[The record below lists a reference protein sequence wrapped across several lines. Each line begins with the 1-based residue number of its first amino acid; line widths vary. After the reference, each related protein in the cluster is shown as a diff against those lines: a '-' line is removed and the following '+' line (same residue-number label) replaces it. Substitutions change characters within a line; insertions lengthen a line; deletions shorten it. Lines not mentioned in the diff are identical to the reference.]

1 MRDFQKPGRSPVIA
15 GNGMAATSHPLATA
29 TALSVLKEGGNAVDA
44 AIAASAT
51 LTVVEPHMT
60 GIGGDCFV
68 ILAEPDGS
76 IHGLNGSGR
85 APAGVDAQWYR
96 DRGLPAVPE
105 VGPLS
110 ITVPGA
116 IKAWETLHGRFGKL
130 PFDRL
135 LADAVGYAENGFA
148 VHARVA
154 WDWARHVDVLAADE
168 GGALHYL
175 VNGAAPAVGTR
186 HRQPALAATLRAIA
200 SQGARAF
207 YEGEIAAEMAR
218 TVQAKGGFLTEA
230 DLAGVTADWVEP
242 ISTAYHGHDVLELP
256 PNGQGI
262 TALVLLNLMAELG
275 AGKFGPDSPER
286 YHLQIEAGRIAYAV
300 SERDL
305 ADPATMRVTVRDILS
320 RQTTSGLA
328 RLFDPARRN
337 PAIGLPP
344 IPRADTVYLTVVD
357 RDRRAI
363 SFINSTYDAFGS
375 AVVTPKSGIAL
386 QNRGACFNLIPGHPN
401 EIGPGKRPLH
411 TIIPGMLMKNGRAVA
426 PFGVMGGGYQ
436 PMGHAHVLS
445 NLLDHG
451 MDPQEAIDHPRLFWD
466 DDDRGLLLAEAG
478 ISPAVRDGLAARGHR
493 VADAVR
499 PFGGGQ
505 MILIDEANGFLV
517 GASDPRKDGCALGW

>member
-168 GGALHYL
+168 GGALHCS
-175 VNGAAPAVGTR
+175 PARDET
-186 HRQPALAATLRAIA
+186 HRQ
-200 SQGARAF
+200 S
-207 YEGEIAAEMAR
+207 
-218 TVQAKGGFLTEA
+218 
-230 DLAGVTADWVEP
+230 
-242 ISTAYHGHDVLELP
+242 
-256 PNGQGI
+256 
-262 TALVLLNLMAELG
+262 
-275 AGKFGPDSPER
+275 
-286 YHLQIEAGRIAYAV
+286 
-300 SERDL
+300 
-305 ADPATMRVTVRDILS
+305 
-320 RQTTSGLA
+320 
-328 RLFDPARRN
+328 
-337 PAIGLPP
+337 
-344 IPRADTVYLTVVD
+344 
-357 RDRRAI
+357 
-363 SFINSTYDAFGS
+363 
-375 AVVTPKSGIAL
+375 
-386 QNRGACFNLIPGHPN
+386 
-401 EIGPGKRPLH
+401 
-411 TIIPGMLMKNGRAVA
+411 
-426 PFGVMGGGYQ
+426 
-436 PMGHAHVLS
+436 
-445 NLLDHG
+445 
-451 MDPQEAIDHPRLFWD
+451 
-466 DDDRGLLLAEAG
+466 
-478 ISPAVRDGLAARGHR
+478 RDG
-493 VADAVR
+493 
-499 PFGGGQ
+499 
-505 MILIDEANGFLV
+505 
-517 GASDPRKDGCALGW
+517 